1 MDTEKEIVYLQLEDI
16 IPNRFQ
22 PREVF
27 DENSLKELAV
37 SIKEH
42 GVIQPII
49 VRKVDDK
56 YEIIAGERR
65 YKAAA
70 LADLKKIPA
79 IVRDIDDKESSKVTL
94 LENLQRKNLNP
105 MEEART
111 YQKILD
117 LDQMTQEELAKT
129 MGKSQSAVAN
139 KLRLLALP
147 KKVQD
152 ALMNEQISERH
163 ARALLNLEDDSKK
176 EELLDKIIATKM
188 TVRELEKTINKLNT
202 QSSGIDDLEEN
213 LPEVP
218 IEEPQDSTTNDIP
231 EEEGEA
237 EPVPN
242 LPTDD
247 LQEQFT
253 SDLPAEEENQ
263 EIPDVPIAED
273 GNDASVDITKPQ
285 EESVDV
291 GVNSFINSDLIT
303 PDTED
308 KKTDKEYGEVTYA
321 PPEGEEESQTGLPK
335 FINYGEI
342 DDDEDDGEE
351 EKNLATSTSI
361 DINDLKENTADI
373 NTEEIKKKEDI
384 DDLLKVD
391 PNAKAA
397 PEPTVKEDGPG
408 FKFIN
413 PEESKEKE
421 EKPEVEEKTIIDNP
435 MDYFTSPDVI
445 PTADSADLNDNN
457 QKVDEADNNTAI
469 DDILNGSGNSS
480 NYREAKFDENGDFV
494 DDDGTSTESPEV
506 GEKKEDPYIYIPD
519 SIKDKAALTSI
530 LMSDGVETSESK
542 KTEPISLK
550 EAIDEIR
557 QTVSKLEKGDVGIET
572 EEIDLPNNYQINIK
586 IRKDEEN

>member
-188 TVRELEKTINKLNT
+188 TVRELEKTINKFNT
-202 QSSGIDDLEEN
+202 QSSGIDDLE
-213 LPEVP
+213 
-218 IEEPQDSTTNDIP
+218 
-231 EEEGEA
+231 
-237 EPVPN
+237 
-242 LPTDD
+242 
-247 LQEQFT
+247 
-253 SDLPAEEENQ
+253 
-263 EIPDVPIAED
+263 
-273 GNDASVDITKPQ
+273 
-285 EESVDV
+285 
-291 GVNSFINSDLIT
+291 
-303 PDTED
+303 
-308 KKTDKEYGEVTYA
+308 
-321 PPEGEEESQTGLPK
+321 
-335 FINYGEI
+335 
-342 DDDEDDGEE
+342 
-351 EKNLATSTSI
+351 
-361 DINDLKENTADI
+361 
-373 NTEEIKKKEDI
+373 
-384 DDLLKVD
+384 
-391 PNAKAA
+391 
-397 PEPTVKEDGPG
+397 
-408 FKFIN
+408 
-413 PEESKEKE
+413 
-421 EKPEVEEKTIIDNP
+421 
-435 MDYFTSPDVI
+435 
-445 PTADSADLNDNN
+445 
-457 QKVDEADNNTAI
+457 
-469 DDILNGSGNSS
+469 
-480 NYREAKFDENGDFV
+480 
-494 DDDGTSTESPEV
+494 
-506 GEKKEDPYIYIPD
+506 
-519 SIKDKAALTSI
+519 
-530 LMSDGVETSESK
+530 
-542 KTEPISLK
+542 
-550 EAIDEIR
+550 
-557 QTVSKLEKGDVGIET
+557 
-572 EEIDLPNNYQINIK
+572 
-586 IRKDEEN
+586 